1 MYFIRIHVLYT
12 IGTEYFMMRYTGC
25 MYCGTVLGSI
35 VLLRYVMIDCSIFS
49 MLYKVGRY
57 NDCTILLLR
66 K

>member
-1 MYFIRIHVLYT
+1 MSFIRIHMLYT
-12 IGTEYFMMRYTGC
+12 IDTEHFLMRYIGC

-35 VLLRYVMIDCSIFS
+35 VLLRHVMIGYSIFS